1 MSDHVHQYTFTV
13 VFMAVR
19 QTDHSREQSVF
30 IECFYVL
37 LQGTAAALCT
47 LSPSLSSSVIEF
59 LTLF

>member
-1 MSDHVHQYTFTV
+1 
-13 VFMAVR
+13 MAVR

-37 LQGTAAALCT
+37 LQGTAAAAAAAAT
-47 LSPSLSSSVIEF
+47 LGTLNPSLSSSIIEF